1 MKLDTSDCEED
12 GFGGVAAV
20 AVNMYKLCSEV
31 VIPATTCSE
40 KMCRV
45 MQSEDLVKLSAAF
58 ASENDFT
65 LSQGTILLLRL
76 LLLLLLLPIVYV
88 AAVSLVVD
96 DDLTCPGSFGY
107 K

>member
-1 MKLDTSDCEED
+1 MKLDTSDCEKD
-12 GFGGVAAV
+12 GFGGVATV

-65 LSQGTILLLRL
+65 LSQGTTVL

-88 AAVSLVVD
+88 AAVSLVD

-107 K
+107 T